1 MSYNTRIIPTYG
13 LKISK
18 LRKII
23 VTSALPYANGAIHM
37 GHVLEHIQTD
47 IWIRQMRMSG
57 HEVLGFCADDAHG
70 APIMMKAEELGV
82 NPEDFISPIKDAHVA
97 SLEKFGITYNNYHST
112 HSAENKQLSSEVYL
126 AAKAAGYIYKEEIE
140 QCFDQD
146 KQMFLADRYVTGEC
160 PKCSAQNQY
169 GDGCDSCGVTYSA
182 TELVNPKST
191 LTGSTPT
198 HKISEHVFFNLE
210 KSKDLL
216 KQFLKTVQM
225 QKPIVSKLSEW
236 LDGDLKSWDISRDE
250 PYFGFS
256 IPEEN
261 NKYFYVWV
269 DAPIGYLA
277 SATNWADRNHTNLE
291 SLWGKDS
298 EYEIHHFIGK
308 DITYFHGLFWPALL
322 ENSLYKL
329 PDSIHVHGFVTVNG
343 EKMSKSK
350 GNFITAD
357 QFAEECD
364 PELLRYFFACKLN
377 SKIEDLDLSFDDLAQ
392 KINSDLVGKFS
403 NILSR
408 SAPFIAKNNHKLAPI
423 LDESFL
429 AETRAKEGEIY
440 DLFESKNYSKAIKL
454 IMEIADNT
462 NKYINEKEP
471 WKLDQDQA
479 ILVST
484 TATNVFKNLCILL
497 HPVIPSITLKMLS
510 MLNVNAI
517 TNTSLSAKLLD
528 TEILEFKPVL
538 SRIEP
543 IDIKKFQNG
552 EEKMDEK
559 SEDFIN
565 IEDFMKVDLRVAEV
579 IEASHVEG
587 ADKLLSIKLN
597 LGELGEKNVFA
608 GIKSAYEP
616 NQLVGKLVVMV
627 YNLAPRKMKFG
638 NSEGMILAASDSEGG
653 IFVISPDQGAKPGQ
667 KIK

>member
-23 VTSALPYANGAIHM
+23 VTSALPYANGEIHM
-37 GHVLEHIQTD
+37 GHILEHIQTD

-82 NPEDFISPIKDAHVA
+82 NPEDFISSIKDSHVT
-97 SLEKFGITYNNYHST
+97 SLERFGITYNNYHST

-140 QCFDQD
+140 QCFDED
-146 KQMFLADRYVTGEC
+146 KQMFLADRYVIGEC

-169 GDGCDSCGVTYSA
+169 GDGCDSCGMTYSA
-182 TELVNPKST
+182 TELINPKST
-191 LTGSTPT
+191 LTGSTPA

-210 KSKDLL
+210 KSKD
-216 KQFLKTVQM
+216 FLKEFLDKANI

-256 IPEEN
+256 IPEEK

-277 SATNWADRNHTNLE
+277 SAKHWAERHDTNIKN
-291 SLWGKDS
+291 LWGKDS

-322 ENSLYKL
+322 QESLYKI
-329 PDSIHVHGFVTVNG
+329 PDSIHVHGFITVNG
-343 EKMSKSK
+343 EKMSKSR

-357 QFAEECD
+357 EFAKACD
-364 PELLRYFFACKLN
+364 PELLRYFFASKLN

-403 NILSR
+403 NIFSR
-408 SAPFIAKNNHKLAPI
+408 SAPFIAKNNNRLSSTLDSSF
-423 LDESFL
+423 LDES
-429 AETRAKEGEIY
+429 RANEQQIY

-471 WKLDQDQA
+471 WKLDQEQA
-479 ILVST
+479 IIVST
-484 TATNVFKNLCILL
+484 TAINVFKNLCILL
-497 HPVIPSITLKMLS
+497 HPVIPNITIRMLAMLKISDVNNSVLS
-510 MLNVNAI
+510 
-517 TNTSLSAKLLD
+517 SKLLD
-528 TEILEFKPVL
+528 VEILEFTAIL
-538 SRIEP
+538 SRVQP
-543 IDIKKFQNG
+543 IDPKHFKSE
-552 EEKMDEK
+552 EEKMENNT
-559 SEDFIN
+559 EDFIN
-565 IEDFMKVDLRVAEV
+565 IDDFMKVDLRVAEV
-579 IEASHVEG
+579 IEASHVDG
-587 ADKLLSIKLN
+587 ADKLLSIKLS

-608 GIKSAYEP
+608 GIKSAYDP
-616 NQLVGKLVVMV
+616 DQLIGKLVVMV
-627 YNLAPRKMKFG
+627 FNLAPRNMKFG
-638 NSEGMILAASDSEGG
+638 NSEGMILAASDADGG
-653 IFVISPDQGAKPGQ
+653 IFVISPDQGAKPGL

>member
-1 MSYNTRIIPTYG
+1 
-13 LKISK
+13 
-18 LRKII
+18 
-23 VTSALPYANGAIHM
+23 M
-37 GHVLEHIQTD
+37 GHVLEHVQTD
-47 IWIRQMRMSG
+47 IWVRQMRQSG
-57 HEVLGFCADDAHG
+57 HEVLSFCADDAHG
-70 APIMMKAEELGV
+70 APIMMRSEELGIE
-82 NPEDFISPIKDAHVA
+82 PQDFIGPVKDSHIS
-97 SLEKFGITYNNYHST
+97 SLKKFGVTYNNYHST
-112 HSAENKQLSSEVYL
+112 HSSENEELATEVYL
-126 AAKAAGYIYKEEIE
+126 AAKKAGYIFKEEIE
-140 QCFDQD
+140 QCFDED
-146 KQMFLADRYVTGEC
+146 KQMFLADRYITGEC

-191 LTGSTPT
+191 LTGSTPS

-210 KSKDLL
+210 KSKGML
-216 KQFLKTVQM
+216 KQFLDTANM

-236 LDGDLKSWDISRDE
+236 LDGELKSWDISRDA

-261 NKYFYVWV
+261 NKFFYVWV

-277 SATNWADRNHTNLE
+277 SAKNWAETN
-291 SLWGKDS
+291 STNIQNLWGKDS

-322 ENSLYKL
+322 QESLYKL
-329 PDSIHVHGFVTVNG
+329 PDSIHVHGFLTVNG

-357 QFAEECD
+357 QFAEAYD
-364 PELLRYFFACKLN
+364 PELVRYFFASKLN
-377 SKIEDLDLSFDDLAQ
+377 AKIEDLDLSFDDLAQ

-403 NILSR
+403 NIFSR
-408 SAPFIAKNNHKLAPI
+408 TAPFIAKNNNKLAQT
-423 LDESFL
+423 LDESYL
-429 AETRAKEGEIY
+429 DGSRSNEQKIY

-479 ILVST
+479 IIVST
-484 TATNVFKNLCILL
+484 TAINVFKNLCILL
-497 HPVIPSITLKMLS
+497 HPVIPNITVKMLG
-510 MLNVNAI
+510 MLKISDISNSA
-517 TNTSLSAKLLD
+517 LSNKLLD
-528 TEILEFKPVL
+528 IEISEFKAIL
-538 SRIEP
+538 SRVKP
-543 IDIKKFQNG
+543 LDAKHFQS
-552 EEKMDEK
+552 EEREMEENT
-559 SEDFIN
+559 EDFIN

-579 IEASHVEG
+579 IAASHVEG
-587 ADKLLSIKLN
+587 ADKLLSIKLG
-597 LGELGEKNVFA
+597 LGEMGEKNVFA

-616 NQLVGKLVVMV
+616 DQLVGKLVVMV
-627 YNLAPRKMKFG
+627 FNLAPRKMKFG